1 MPIIPVPNQP
11 KGKQDGT
18 FGELCI
24 PNSHNSVSRVAR
36 SRPRTWVDD
45 YRDRGAHVHPRR
57 NGSGDWGTALQLCRR
72 AGRGASRRHNT
83 SIDTNRRLGEGRV
96 RGEQAGLATTEVV
109 ILFPVLL
116 AVVLGIVQAALW
128 AHAGAVAQAAADHGV
143 EVAALL
149 GSDDAAGIAAA
160 EDFVVN
166 AGALSQVVVSAS
178 NADDSQLVEM
188 HVTGS
193 YPTVFGSLSVTA
205 TATTVRERLP
215 ET

>member
-1 MPIIPVPNQP
+1 MSIIPVPNQP

-18 FGELCI
+18 FGEPCLRHI
-24 PNSHNSVSRVAR
+24 HNSDSRVAR
-36 SRPRTWVDD
+36 SRPRTRVDD

-57 NGSGDWGTALQLCRR
+57 NGSSDWGTALQLCRR
-72 AGRGASRRHNT
+72 AGRGASRRHDT
-83 SIDTNRRLGEGRV
+83 SIDTNWRLGESRV
-96 RGEQAGLATTEVV
+96 RDAQAGLASTEVV
-109 ILFPVLL
+109 ILFPVLI

-149 GSDDAAGIAAA
+149 GSNDAAGIAAA

-166 AGALSQVVVSAS
+166 AGALSEVVVSAS
-178 NADDSQLVEM
+178 NADGSQFVEM

>member
-1 MPIIPVPNQP
+1 
-11 KGKQDGT
+11 
-18 FGELCI
+18 
-24 PNSHNSVSRVAR
+24 
-36 SRPRTWVDD
+36 
-45 YRDRGAHVHPRR
+45 
-57 NGSGDWGTALQLCRR
+57 
-72 AGRGASRRHNT
+72 
-83 SIDTNRRLGEGRV
+83 
-96 RGEQAGLATTEVV
+96 V